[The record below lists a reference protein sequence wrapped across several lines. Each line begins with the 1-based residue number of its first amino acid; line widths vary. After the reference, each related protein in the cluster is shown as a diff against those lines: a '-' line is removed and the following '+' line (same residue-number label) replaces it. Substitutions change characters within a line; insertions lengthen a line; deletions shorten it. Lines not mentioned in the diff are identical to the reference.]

1 MAKED
6 VQMVGVK
13 VMLEDG
19 SEIEPSCWA
28 VAFLARGENGKLWPQ
43 FSWSRRPHS
52 AEEVIVL
59 GFAIETLLGEYSDAN
74 EGIMHLL

>member
-1 MAKED
+1 
-6 VQMVGVK
+6 MVGVK

-28 VAFLARGENGKLWPQ
+28 VAFPAKGQDEKLWPQ
-43 FSWSRRPHS
+43 FSWSRRAHS

-59 GFAIETLLGEYSDAN
+59 GFAIETLLGEYNDAN

>member
-1 MAKED
+1 MAKEGL
-6 VQMVGVK
+6 QMVGVK

-28 VAFLARGENGKLWPQ
+28 VAFLAKGENGKLWPQ
-43 FSWSRRPHS
+43 FSCRRPHS